1 MKVMLEGYRNLV
13 EDYLAGCLQDPSQ
26 PGQLTEAMQ
35 YSLQAGGKRIRP
47 VLCLA
52 WAEHFG
58 LQALKLIEFASALE
72 LIHTYS
78 LVHDDL
84 PAMDNDELRRGQPS
98 CHVRFGQA
106 QAILAGDGLVTKA
119 FELMLQSRL
128 HPELLLAAA
137 GRVARAAG
145 PAGMV
150 GGQVMDME
158 LTGLG
163 QTSLQKLKEMHS
175 LKTGTMLSCSC
186 YCGALLAGA
195 GEKDLAKVEAFGRA
209 IGLAFQVAD
218 DILDIVG
225 DSQSTGKPVGSDQK
239 QGKLTYPGLLG
250 LEESK
255 RLGWE
260 QVEQAQAA
268 ISEYQSPQA
277 DFLRQLAEYIIHR
290 VQ

>member
-1 MKVMLEGYRNLV
+1 
-13 EDYLAGCLQDPSQ
+13 
-26 PGQLTEAMQ
+26 
-35 YSLQAGGKRIRP
+35 
-47 VLCLA
+47 
-52 WAEHFG
+52 
-58 LQALKLIEFASALE
+58 
-72 LIHTYS
+72 
-78 LVHDDL
+78 
-84 PAMDNDELRRGQPS
+84 
-98 CHVRFGQA
+98 
-106 QAILAGDGLVTKA
+106 
-119 FELMLQSRL
+119 
-128 HPELLLAAA
+128 
-137 GRVARAAG
+137 
-145 PAGMV
+145 
-150 GGQVMDME
+150 
-158 LTGLG
+158 
-163 QTSLQKLKEMHS
+163 
-175 LKTGTMLSCSC
+175 